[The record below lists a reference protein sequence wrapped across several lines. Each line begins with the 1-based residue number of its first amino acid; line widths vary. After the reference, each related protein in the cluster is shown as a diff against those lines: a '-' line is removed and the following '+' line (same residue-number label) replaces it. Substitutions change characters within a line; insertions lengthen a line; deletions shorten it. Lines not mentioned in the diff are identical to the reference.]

1 MDFPFERPV
10 LFIENHFSSS
20 PKGHTGDF
28 KGANMLGLEPKC
40 QFSYLQLQCSVISKI
55 QKRYENDFQI
65 ESKGTSVA
73 FGHDATQMQYR
84 IEESVFSTKK
94 KEVRWQNICHC
105 NTIVYP
111 LL

>member
-10 LFIENHFSSS
+10 QFIENHFSSS

-55 QKRYENDFQI
+55 QKRYEKDFQI
-65 ESKGTSVA
+65 EKHL
-73 FGHDATQMQYR
+73 FEMHLFIGHSSGWELHY
-84 IEESVFSTKK
+84 
-94 KEVRWQNICHC
+94 NCH
-105 NTIVYP
+105 V
-111 LL
+111 